1 MSVTSDKLIAK
12 TPVIFNALAS
22 DCNAIA
28 SETRKNGAVLDDINT
43 NDIYSQAYKQEL
55 SEKYNKQ
62 ASDTIIATITDI
74 NTQIDNLA
82 VIVEDINAVNDLF
95 NDNKLTGALLA
106 ISSVDVSGN
115 YPPVVNA
122 ICNQFKGDFASLQII
137 ANTAKQPEIKA
148 IIYKYYLSVDD
159 MHEIVI
165 SIKDITLTMID
176 NAKQGKYQA
185 VIIYLASLVKY
196 LVTLSAYFNV
206 GFGDLV
212 KAQTDLTNMIELAN
226 EYEMRKALGL
236 T

>member
-12 TPVIFNALAS
+12 TPVIFNALVS

-62 ASDTIIATITDI
+62 ASDSIIATLTDI

-122 ICNQFKGDFASLQII
+122 ICNQFKGDFASLNLL
-137 ANTAKQPEIKA
+137 ALTAKETEFKA
-148 IIYKYYLSVDD
+148 IIYKYYLS
-159 MHEIVI
+159 
-165 SIKDITLTMID
+165 DIFI
-176 NAKQGKYQA
+176 Q
-185 VIIYLASLVKY
+185 
-196 LVTLSAYFNV
+196 
-206 GFGDLV
+206 
-212 KAQTDLTNMIELAN
+212 
-226 EYEMRKALGL
+226 
-236 T
+236 